1 MKAGSPFSTWE
12 DLLKAEKAVV
22 GTSAVRRIAQLQ
34 GKYPNLTFMDI
45 RGNLNTRLKKLDDPE
60 GPYDAIILAKA
71 GIMRLDWQH
80 RIHRVHLLISI
91 LSSNPTIISIFF
103 TGVAPGWV
111 PSRCWTGRS
120 CRRMQSGWFGSSAVA
135 EGTKS
140 QRYCVVCDGWTSLD
154 AEDGKLDSTN
164 SQSCIEIKVIFIGR
178 WVFGPFGCSCRIA
191 KWSSTSYW
199 SRCLEPRRKM
209 FC

>member
-1 MKAGSPFSTWE
+1 MPPVDVIIMKAGSPFSTWE

-71 GIMRLDWQH
+71 GIMRLNWQH

-103 TGVAPGWV
+103 TGVAPG
-111 PSRCWTGRS
+111 
-120 CRRMQSGWFGSSAVA
+120 
-135 EGTKS
+135 
-140 QRYCVVCDGWTSLD
+140 
-154 AEDGKLDSTN
+154 
-164 SQSCIEIKVIFIGR
+164 
-178 WVFGPFGCSCRIA
+178 
-191 KWSSTSYW
+191 
-199 SRCLEPRRKM
+199 
-209 FC
+209 